1 MPILDTWLAT
11 ALPIINAFFLAQIS
25 RYTITT
31 VDPDL
36 LRWYFSI
43 AEAVLIFNKDI
54 YLAQPDHFKTY
65 DLAVHSVEYINE
77 RVLQRKAINLVYQC
91 VQLRDVYEVKTEQSI
106 KAIFASIPHI
116 NGICHSN
123 LGRIL
128 VILLEKIDLKAKE
141 NVIRQL
147 LEY

>member
-1 MPILDTWLAT
+1 MSILDSWLLT
-11 ALPIINAFFLAQIS
+11 ALPIINTFFLSQIS

-43 AEAVLIFNKDI
+43 SEAVLIFNKDI
-54 YLAQPDHFKTY
+54 YLSQPDHFKIFE
-65 DLAVHSVEYINE
+65 LAVHSVEYINE
-77 RVLQRKAINLVYQC
+77 RVLQRKAINLLYQC
-91 VQLRDVYEVKTEQSI
+91 LQLRDVYEGKTEESI

-128 VILLEKIDLKAKE
+128 IILLEKIDLKGKE